1 MGFFDFLHSNPANK
15 ANQYISQIPAQTQQ
29 YFDPYIQSGNRASQS
44 LEEQYKGLLSNPGK
58 KLNQFGE
65 GFHESPGFQFAL
77 QQALQGSNH
86 AAAAGGMAGT
96 PAHEQQNMEIASQLG
111 NQDYYN
117 WLQKTLGL
125 YGSGLEGEN
134 QMSNRGF
141 QASNQMADMIA
152 QSLAQQGNYAYEGEA
167 GKNAMKSQLLGSAIG
182 LGSKLFFA

>member
-1 MGFFDFLHSNPANK
+1 MGVFDFLYSNPAKK

-29 YFDPYIQSGNRASQS
+29 YFDPYIQSGNRANQTLEQQYQS
-44 LEEQYKGLLSNPGK
+44 LLSNPGQ
-58 KLNQFGE
+58 KLNKFGAD
-65 GFHESPGFQFAL
+65 FQSSPGFKFAL
-77 QQALQGSNH
+77 EQALQGANH

-96 PAHEQQNMEIASQLG
+96 PAHELQNMEIANQLG

-167 GKNAMKSQLLGSAIG
+167 GKNAMKANLLGSAIG